1 MLDWPESEGDSTIGI
16 TNVPWVV
23 VEVRALPD
31 FRLHVRF
38 VDGTEGEV
46 DASRLLTSTSAG
58 VFSALR
64 DPNRFAEVHVR
75 DGVVRWP
82 GDLDLA
88 PDAMYHELKRS
99 GLWVLEPF
107 PVPR

>member
-1 MLDWPESEGDSTIGI
+1 MLDWTEPEGDSTSGVS
-16 TNVPWVV
+16 NVPWVV
-23 VEVRALPD
+23 VEVRALPNY
-31 FRLHVRF
+31 RLHVRF

-46 DASRLLTSTSAG
+46 DASRLLTSRTAG
-58 VFSALR
+58 VFSPLR
-64 DPNRFAEVHVR
+64 DPERFAEAHVR

-88 PDAMYHELKRS
+88 PDAMHDELRRN

-107 PVPR
+107 PGSR